1 MFTLFLHVP
10 GFGPK
15 RTRYTCF
22 GRCPSL
28 FFFLLFFAHSF
39 HFWFDVFICFFALAL
54 LDLFPIL
61 LSVYLLCFF
70 SLIHL
75 YLFTLSCVL
84 LPPFLQISVYRGSQ
98 HMHVVA
104 WHCTSVYLVK
114 GSCPCLSLATTG
126 HVSLQNE
133 DSAQALGVL
142 NIRV

>member
-1 MFTLFLHVP
+1 MYLVLAPNAQGIPVLAAALRFSFFCSFLLIRFISGSMYLFASSLLLSLIY
-10 GFGPK
+10 F
-15 RTRYTCF
+15 
-22 GRCPSL
+22 L
-28 FFFLLFFAHSF
+28 FF
-39 HFWFDVFICFFALAL
+39 
-54 LDLFPIL
+54 L

-126 HVSLQNE
+126 HVPLQNE